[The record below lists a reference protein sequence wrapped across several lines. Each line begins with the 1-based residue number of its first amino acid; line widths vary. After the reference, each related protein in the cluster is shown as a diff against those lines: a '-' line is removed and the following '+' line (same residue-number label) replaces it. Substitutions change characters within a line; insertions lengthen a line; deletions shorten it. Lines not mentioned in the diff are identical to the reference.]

1 MHLLKPVIAALL
13 PCLLLL
19 AACAPRAGAQEQA
32 AERPN
37 ILIILADD
45 LAYSDIAP
53 YGGEIDTPN
62 LSRLADNGITFSY
75 FHTSPMCSPSRAML
89 LTGVAQHRT
98 GYGSMAE
105 FLSENQRGQPGYEG
119 YLNDRV
125 VTLAEILREE
135 GYATY
140 MTGKWHL
147 GGESNPAQRG
157 FDRSFT
163 LVQGAG
169 SHFDDSGYADF
180 MPTVTYLRDG
190 APADL
195 PEDFYSSDFYTD
207 EMIRYID
214 EGREADAPFFG
225 YLSFTAPHWPLHA
238 PAETIAKYEDRY
250 LEGWE
255 ALRSNRFAALQR
267 IGMVPP
273 DAVLA
278 PSLDSVP
285 DWDSLTPEQQRYQA
299 RLMAVYAAMVDR
311 LDQNI
316 GRILDH
322 LERTGELDNTIIIFT
337 SDNGPEAIDFTTDP
351 IFPPATDWV
360 AENFDNSLESLGSAE
375 SYPFYGRPWAQA
387 GAAGHRYYKTFV
399 AQGGIHSPLIISWPG
414 RIDSGGRTR
423 AFATLVDIAPTLLDM
438 AGVARP
444 GPRFA
449 GRLIETMTG
458 RSMLPYLTGEAEGI
472 YPEWDGQG
480 FELFGNEAFIA
491 GDWKIMRLRA
501 PAGSGEWALY
511 NLARDP
517 NELTD
522 LSAAEPEIFAR
533 LMERHQAYLR
543 DNGVI
548 LPPDDFNMFAAAGAD
563 GEDGH

>member
-1 MHLLKPVIAALL
+1 MQHVKRAMATLMIGLL
-13 PCLLLL
+13 PLE
-19 AACAPRAGAQEQA
+19 ACAPGPDGQDQPA
-32 AERPN
+32 ARPN

-62 LSRLADNGITFSY
+62 LARLADTGITFSY

-135 GYATY
+135 GYATF

-147 GGESNPAQRG
+147 GEESNPAQRG

-169 SHFDDSGYADF
+169 SHFDDSGYAAF

-190 APADL
+190 EPATL

-214 EGREADAPFFG
+214 QRRETGAPFFG

-255 ALRSNRFAALQR
+255 ALRSNRFAALQE
-267 IGMVPP
+267 IGMIPP

-278 PSLDSVP
+278 PSLASVP
-285 DWDSLTPEQQRYQA
+285 DWDSLTPDQQRYQA

-311 LDQNI
+311 LDQNV

-322 LERTGELDNTIIIFT
+322 LERIGERDNTIIIFT

-351 IFPPATDWV
+351 IFPPSTDWV
-360 AENFDNSLESLGSAE
+360 AANFDNSLESLGSAE

-387 GAAGHRYYKTFV
+387 GAAGARYYKTFV
-399 AQGGIHSPLIISWPG
+399 TQGGIHSPLIVSWPG
-414 RIDSGGRTR
+414 RIDSGGWTR

-438 AGVARP
+438 AGVERP

-449 GRLIETMTG
+449 GRLVETMTG
-458 RSMLPYLTGEAEGI
+458 RSMLPYLTGEADAI
-472 YPEWDGQG
+472 YPQWDGQG
-480 FELFGNEAFIA
+480 FELFGNEAYIA
-491 GDWKIMRLRA
+491 GDWKIMRLR
-501 PAGSGEWALY
+501 PPQGSGEWALY

-522 LSAAEPEIFAR
+522 LSAAEPAIFAR
-533 LMERHQAYLR
+533 LMARHQAYLR

-548 LPPDDFNMFAAAGAD
+548 LPPGDFSMFAAAAD
-563 GEDGH
+563 GEDAR